1 MHRAFIVVLIFIGF
15 ATALLDGQTLAV
27 TGSIT
32 GAVADS
38 TGAAVPEA
46 LVTARNEDTLA
57 VRTTKTD
64 QDGRFYFS
72 TLPIGSYTLRV
83 EKPGFTGVMVS
94 RFLLSVGE
102 VSVHE

>member
-1 MHRAFIVVLIFIGF
+1 MLH
-15 ATALLDGQTLAV
+15 GQTLAA

-32 GAVADS
+32 GTVADS
-38 TGAAVPEA
+38 TGAALPEA
-46 LVTARNEDTLA
+46 RVKARNEDTFGVLTA
-57 VRTTKTD
+57 KTGP
-64 QDGRFYFS
+64 DGRFYFF

-102 VSVHE
+102 VSVHEIQLPAFTASGQ